1 MELPRTLQSLHHH
14 LGQLVTLLQQ
24 EQDTLLKPQQA
35 GAEEGELLQRLA
47 HDKQEHFQALE
58 DLENNR
64 SDLSEALAEIKGANV
79 HAKAC
84 SEDLALWAEVRELA
98 LQASR
103 LNQLN
108 GVLIR
113 HRLIHNQRVLNSLRQ
128 IGGPM
133 LYDAAGNA
141 SSLVGRLSSIA

>member
-14 LGQLVTLLQQ
+14 LGLLVGLLQQ
-24 EQDTLLKPQQA
+24 EQSTLLNPQSRN
-35 GAEEGELLQRLA
+35 EDDGELLQRLA
-47 HDKQEHFQALE
+47 QDKQEQFQVLE
-58 DLENNR
+58 GFESYRGELQ
-64 SDLSEALAEIKGANV
+64 EALGDITSTEPTSKQAGDNL
-79 HAKAC
+79 
-84 SEDLALWAEVRELA
+84 SLWVEVRELA

-128 IGGPM
+128 LGGPM
-133 LYDAAGNA
+133 LYDAGGNA
-141 SSLVGRLSSIA
+141 AAFAGRLSSVA